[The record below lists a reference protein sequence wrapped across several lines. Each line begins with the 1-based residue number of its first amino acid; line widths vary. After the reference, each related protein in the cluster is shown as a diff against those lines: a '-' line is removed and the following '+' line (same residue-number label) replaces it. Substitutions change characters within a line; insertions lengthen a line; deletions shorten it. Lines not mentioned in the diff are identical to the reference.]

1 LRRVFIYLVISIIL
15 SSFLKS
21 ESYVIFNNP
30 TGSKS
35 EQKAIINHI
44 IGLID
49 NVPSKE
55 SISAGL
61 YSFDDKNVAKALIR
75 ASDRGARVQLALDRY
90 GEHYNMLSKK
100 NIPTISLFY
109 MREITMGKRAKK

>member
-1 LRRVFIYLVISIIL
+1 VLVSIALMI
-15 SSFLKS
+15 KMW
-21 ESYVIFNNP
+21 
-30 TGSKS
+30 
-35 EQKAIINHI
+35 H
-44 IGLID
+44 
-49 NVPSKE
+49 
-55 SISAGL
+55 
-61 YSFDDKNVAKALIR
+61 LIR